1 MRKLSVENMVDMILL
16 ADRYSAEVL
25 RNEAECFIRTN
36 RLKVKEDLAELEKLE
51 QSQRMKIMS
60 ICIV

>member
-16 ADRYSAEVL
+16 ADCYSAEVL

-36 RLKVKEDLAELEKLE
+36 RLKVKEGLDELEKLDRN
-51 QSQRMKIMS
+51 QAMKILS